1 MKVFWSHRRATF
13 KKVTSVFGLR
23 TLHEYTPKH
32 HTPSIA
38 QNIFFKSIVT
48 SFIDFLFPISD
59 FDIQEDIH
67 VVWAENVFTFA
78 QLFRSRKFIHSIL
91 MPKI

>member
-1 MKVFWSHRRATF
+1 MNT
-13 KKVTSVFGLR
+13 
-23 TLHEYTPKH
+23 TPNI
-32 HTPSIA
+32 TPSIA

>member
-1 MKVFWSHRRATF
+1 MN
-13 KKVTSVFGLR
+13 
-23 TLHEYTPKH
+23 TP
-32 HTPSIA
+32 P
-38 QNIFFKSIVT
+38 NITHPLLLKIFFFKSIAT

-67 VVWAENVFTFA
+67 VVWAGNVFTFA